1 MRLAYIQVGGG
12 ADGAAVAAPSPS
24 RFALGRRSQAHAR
37 TGKAGKRKS
46 KAATAWAFAAEPLG
60 ESPAYIVAL
69 YLDFHHQMIRYVAF
83 GCFAITS
90 GLTVPIYSPSSQQLN
105 LSERMNFLSFSP
117 RKLPRSKTRRICA
130 TEEILKWN
138 LLRIM

>member
-1 MRLAYIQVGGG
+1 MALWRVLDLYERLGYA
-12 ADGAAVAAPSPS
+12 SPFKHPPQTKQRKKTKLKS
-24 RFALGRRSQAHAR
+24 AR
-37 TGKAGKRKS
+37 KR
-46 KAATAWAFAAEPLG
+46 AFAAEPLG
-60 ESPAYIVAL
+60 ESPAYTVAPC
-69 YLDFHHQMIRYVAF
+69 LDFYRYVFRYVTF
-83 GCFAITS
+83 GSFAITS

-105 LSERMNFLSFSP
+105 LSERMNFFSFSL